1 MSKKKLIKR
10 CKSGDTVE
18 KSDNT
23 RVQMPRTDVEPVKR
37 SDLDIAIDQRLS
49 EWPQSGALT
58 PVYPEFELLMG
69 LRGLSTSFRPKKKLQ
84 ARQFKDKYGREVI
97 PTPYNGPD
105 SDLIEAVSDA
115 QKQVLR
121 DYFSKDKINQIKK
134 TMGWGDSEISEL
146 QDEIIRAIGNKS
158 DVRIK
163 GPQDGFT
170 IIGEHKGKIVGSGPN
185 AEGVHMVTL
194 NRERVPNL
202 QVAQEAGI
210 HEIGV
215 HGKTLSMQAEDF
227 GKAGYSDYI
236 RDMFPRLAQITQKN
250 ADIADEILEFNRLGN
265 YLNQFKTTA
274 DLERYFVEQGIPFDK
289 WDKFN
294 NSRRYFNY
302 VNQADEKTARAYTG
316 QLYEKIYG
324 NNKTENI
331 QQLEKYFTPESV
343 ERFKKAVLSFTPI
356 GLLPLLSGE

>member
-1 MSKKKLIKR
+1 MSNKKLIKR
-10 CKSGDTVE
+10 CKQGDAVE

-23 RVQMPRTDVEPVKR
+23 RVQMPRTDVQPIYYEPAALIER
-37 SDLDIAIDQRLS
+37 AIRKQ
-49 EWPQSGALT
+49 PQSGALT

-84 ARQFKDKYGREVI
+84 SRHFKDPYGREVI

-105 SDLIEAVSDA
+105 SDLIEAVSDS
-115 QKQVLR
+115 QKQVLV
-121 DYFSKDKINQIKK
+121 DYFSENKINQIKK

-158 DVRIK
+158 DVKIK

-170 IIGEHKGKIVGSGPN
+170 IIGQHQGKIVGSGPN
-185 AEGVHMVTL
+185 AEGVHIVTL

-202 QVAQEAGI
+202 QAAQEAGI
-210 HEIGV
+210 HELGV

-227 GKAGYSDYI
+227 GKAGYSDQV
-236 RDMFPRLAQITQKN
+236 RGMFPRLAQITQKN
-250 ADIADEILEFNRLGN
+250 ADMADEILEFNRLGN

-274 DLERYFVEQGIPFDK
+274 DLEKYFVEKGIPFDK

-294 NSRRYFNY
+294 NNRRYFNY
-302 VNQADEKTARAYTG
+302 VHQADEKTARAYTG
-316 QLYEKIYG
+316 QLYEKVYG

-331 QQLEKYFTPESV
+331 QQLERFFTPESV
-343 ERFKKAVLSFTPI
+343 ERFKKAVLSVTPI
-356 GLLPLLSGE
+356 GFSLLLNEE